1 MDTQGCSKSSDL
13 PAKYEITESKNI
25 AKRFSDAN
33 DDFILKQIK
42 KLKPSIP
49 VDMGEVVE
57 HFSEQ
62 EPLVGELASRYRD
75 LLKVHTKLLADH
87 KELQGKYD
95 EVVDELQT
103 LKTDLELSQLDSSLL
118 DVTTSAKE

>member
-13 PAKYEITESKNI
+13 PGKYELTESKNV

-33 DDFILKQIK
+33 DAFILKQIK

-57 HFSEQ
+57 HFREQ

-75 LLKVHTKLLADH
+75 LLKAHTKLLADH
-87 KELQGKYD
+87 KVLQGKY
-95 EVVDELQT
+95 DELQT
-103 LKTDLELSQLDSSLL
+103 LKTDLELLQLDYSLL